1 MPLTSKGEEILANMK
16 KEYGSKKGESVLYAS
31 KNAGKITG
39 IDAAPQASSAAWGKC
54 FAHDCWKTMG
64 KDSSMGSDPSSSIP
78 AASEEE
84 DQAGMIAGRDANPN
98 HDPSTGEFSRGGA
111 SGPKRGGKLENVM
124 AAWNA
129 SGRVA
134 FHHKNKGTVSLSG
147 GKAISEKDA
156 IKRME
161 EVLGTGIV
169 KGQDATSGPGPTD
182 KDPDQPTGFDG
193 KMGLDILKKGM
204 LRL

>member
-84 DQAGMIAGRDANPN
+84 DQAGMIAGRDGRSVRGRDAWS
-98 HDPSTGEFSRGGA
+98 DASRAAALEARQQSAGGVA
-111 SGPKRGGKLENVM
+111 PTPH
-124 AAWNA
+124 AA
-129 SGRVA
+129 
-134 FHHKNKGTVSLSG
+134 GT
-147 GKAISEKDA
+147 A
-156 IKRME
+156 
-161 EVLGTGIV
+161 
-169 KGQDATSGPGPTD
+169 
-182 KDPDQPTGFDG
+182 
-193 KMGLDILKKGM
+193 
-204 LRL
+204 

>member
-64 KDSSMGSDPSSSIP
+64 KDSPMGSDPSSSIP

-84 DQAGMIAGRDANPN
+84 DQAGMIAG
-98 HDPSTGEFSRGGA
+98 
-111 SGPKRGGKLENVM
+111 K
-124 AAWNA
+124 
-129 SGRVA
+129 
-134 FHHKNKGTVSLSG
+134 
-147 GKAISEKDA
+147 
-156 IKRME
+156 
-161 EVLGTGIV
+161 
-169 KGQDATSGPGPTD
+169 DATSGRGPTD
-182 KDPDQPTGFDG
+182 KDLDQPTGFDG

-204 LRL
+204 LRLGKPGHR